1 MEALKA
7 ELERKRKQKAEEFGG
22 RKFVKRSEIE
32 AVRKAQRAE
41 LQAPKAEPTPVREP
55 ARRPRFTVI
64 VAHCPPRPRR
74 GTAGLGFGRH
84 PERTLWGGR
93 RGMSA

>member
-41 LQAPKAEPTPVREP
+41 LQAPKAEPTPVCVNP
-55 ARRPRFTVI
+55 HIIHDSPFSFI
-64 VAHCPPRPRR
+64 HCLPRP
-74 GTAGLGFGRH
+74 AHGR
-84 PERTLWGGR
+84 
-93 RGMSA
+93 

>member
-1 MEALKA
+1 MKA

-41 LQAPKAEPTPVREP
+41 LQAPKEEPAPVRFSTRVRDDHTLRLTTGFSVLCMHAPVRGLLE
-55 ARRPRFTVI
+55 
-64 VAHCPPRPRR
+64 PPR
-74 GTAGLGFGRH
+74 GLGFGKRI
-84 PERTLWGGR
+84 
-93 RGMSA
+93 